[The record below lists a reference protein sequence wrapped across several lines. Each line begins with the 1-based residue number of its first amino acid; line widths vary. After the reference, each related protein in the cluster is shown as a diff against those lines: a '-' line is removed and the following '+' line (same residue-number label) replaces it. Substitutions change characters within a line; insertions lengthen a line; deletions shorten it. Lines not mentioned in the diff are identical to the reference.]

1 MEQPEANPTFCTNN
15 CGFYGSSQFEGMCSK
30 CYREHVSRSYNAGR
44 TNSFNSYYASSSV
57 PANTSSSSSSHV
69 LTVPNSSE
77 ERNDQDEVLGRMD
90 EDNDT
95 PPSTAV
101 DTTVNTTASD
111 NSESPV
117 VAEQPQQQ
125 EQEVQLPTSDQ
136 PMDVSSA
143 AVPPPPPLLAASLLT
158 RVTSAPTMPIA
169 ISRNIDIPGQNES
182 NISMSAIESSSLGIE
197 SMSPTAS
204 SVDKKKR
211 NRCSWETCNKKL
223 GLTGFD
229 CRCGGHFCPL
239 HRYANE
245 HNCTFDYKEHGQNEI
260 RKNMPVVQADRVRR
274 I

>member
-15 CGFYGSSQFEGMCSK
+15 CGFYGSSQFEGMFSK
-30 CYREHVSRSYNAGR
+30 CYRDHVSRSYNAGR
-44 TNSFNSYYASSSV
+44 TNSFNSYYAASSV
-57 PANTSSSSSSHV
+57 PNTSSSSSHTAT
-69 LTVPNSSE
+69 LNPSSSQ
-77 ERNDQDEVLGRMD
+77 ERNDEDEVVGRMD
-90 EDNDT
+90 EDNDVV
-95 PPSTAV
+95 PAV

-117 VAEQPQQQ
+117 MVDQQQ
-125 EQEVQLPTSDQ
+125 IQPSPASDQ
-136 PMDVSSA
+136 PMDESNA
-143 AVPPPPPLLAASLLT
+143 NAAASLLT

-169 ISRNIDIPGQNES
+169 ISRNIDIPAKNES
-182 NISMSAIESSSLGIE
+182 NISMSAIESTSLGTE